1 MRTLLLTGICLFF
14 TLKIKAQI
22 PADSLKAQVS
32 AISQI
37 IITGNHKTR
46 ESIIHRELTFHVGD
60 TLPAFVLESAIER
73 SRQNLMNTSLFN
85 FAEIR
90 YFQGKSNETVVHINL
105 TERWYLWPAPVF
117 EIADRNLNEW
127 WQNKDLRRTNY
138 GLYIRQ
144 ENFSGR
150 DDILQV
156 QALFGYTHRLGLY
169 YLRPYINKK
178 MNLGISCGFYTT
190 RQKELSWSTTDNKL
204 NFYKNPDSFVRNETQ
219 AFLRFTKRQGV
230 YHYYNTTIDYRYTH
244 VSDTVLVLNDRYF
257 AENYPVQQHLGI
269 GWSYRYDRRDY
280 QPYALK
286 GSLFEFEVNQTGL
299 GFLPHEPRLSF
310 ITAGFRHYF
319 RISEKWHTGVALK
332 GRLTQRR
339 PAPYF
344 NQRALGY
351 GGDYIR
357 GYDLYV
363 MNGQQFALFRSNLKY
378 TLLKQRVYEFPY
390 IRSEKF
396 KKFPVALYL
405 NGFFDTGYVKDQVFG
420 STNPLSNSIQYGYGL
435 SLDLVTYYDI
445 VIRMEYAANRIGDQ
459 GFYLRIGS
467 IF

>member
-1 MRTLLLTGICLFF
+1 
-14 TLKIKAQI
+14 
-22 PADSLKAQVS
+22 
-32 AISQI
+32 
-37 IITGNHKTR
+37 
-46 ESIIHRELTFHVGD
+46 
-60 TLPAFVLESAIER
+60 
-73 SRQNLMNTSLFN
+73 
-85 FAEIR
+85 
-90 YFQGKSNETVVHINL
+90 
-105 TERWYLWPAPVF
+105 
-117 EIADRNLNEW
+117 
-127 WQNKDLRRTNY
+127 
-138 GLYIRQ
+138 
-144 ENFSGR
+144 
-150 DDILQV
+150 
-156 QALFGYTHRLGLY
+156 
-169 YLRPYINKK
+169 
-178 MNLGISCGFYTT
+178 
-190 RQKELSWSTTDNKL
+190 
-204 NFYKNPDSFVRNETQ
+204 
-219 AFLRFTKRQGV
+219 
-230 YHYYNTTIDYRYTH
+230 
-244 VSDTVLVLNDRYF
+244 
-257 AENYPVQQHLGI
+257 
-269 GWSYRYDRRDY
+269 
-280 QPYALK
+280 
-286 GSLFEFEVNQTGL
+286 
-299 GFLPHEPRLSF
+299 
-310 ITAGFRHYF
+310 
-319 RISEKWHTGVALK
+319 
-332 GRLTQRR
+332 